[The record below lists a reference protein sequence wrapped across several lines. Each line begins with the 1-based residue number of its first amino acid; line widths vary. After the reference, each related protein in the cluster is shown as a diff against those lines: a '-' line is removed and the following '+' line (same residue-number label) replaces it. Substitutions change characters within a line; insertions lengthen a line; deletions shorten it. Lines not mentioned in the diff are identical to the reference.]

1 VKKPWGGRFQQSTD
15 SLMERFSASIS
26 FDRILYAYDIEG
38 SIAHCRMLA
47 KCKIIKPAEAK
58 KIVGGLQRIA
68 KEFDEGRFEVQ
79 ERLEDIHM
87 NIENRLAE
95 LIGPVAGKLHTARSR
110 NDQICLDIRM
120 YLRDEVG
127 EILKE
132 IHQLAKTL
140 LSLAKKN
147 IDHIIPGYT
156 HLQRAQPVL
165 LSHHLLAH
173 LEMFLRDRDRLR
185 DCLTRINIM
194 PLGAAAL
201 AGTNFPIDRDYVAR
215 LLKFPEVSHNS
226 MDSVSDRDFLIEF
239 CSSASII
246 MMHLSRFCEEV
257 VLWSSS
263 EFGMIE
269 LSDAF
274 STGSSI
280 MPQKK
285 NPDPAELI
293 RGKTGRVYGSL
304 VSLLTLMKSLPLAY
318 NRDLQE
324 DKEPLFDTV
333 DTVKMCLAVFNGMIK
348 SAKFK
353 KVSLEKLQSDGF
365 LTATDIAD
373 YLVLKGIPF
382 RSAHEIT
389 GKTVAYCLDNGKT
402 LDKLSLKELRKTS
415 KRFDED
421 GSNFVSAKQS
431 PQLPPERSAPHSDSA
446 RSTSCASCAAR
457 RGRCSPSHRTTLPLM
472 FGATLFAVSWRTPPT
487 PESSRSGRMARRMRL
502 R

>member
-1 VKKPWGGRFQQSTD
+1 MKKPWGGRFQQSTD

-26 FDRILYAYDIEG
+26 FDRILYTYDIEG
-38 SIAHCRMLA
+38 SIAHCKMLA

-68 KEFDEGRFEVQ
+68 REFDEGRFEIR

-87 NIENRLAE
+87 NIESRLAE
-95 LIGPVAGKLHTARSR
+95 LIGSVAGKLHTARSR

-127 EILKE
+127 EILME
-132 IHQLAKTL
+132 IRRLGKTL
-140 LSLAKKN
+140 LGLAKKN

-173 LEMFLRDRDRLR
+173 LEMFLRDRDRLQ
-185 DCLTRINIM
+185 DCLKRINIM
-194 PLGAAAL
+194 PLGSAAL
-201 AGTNFPIDRDYVAR
+201 AGTNFPIDRNYTAK

-239 CSSASII
+239 CSAASII

-263 EFGMIE
+263 EFDMIE

-304 VSLLTLMKSLPLAY
+304 VALLTLMKSLPLAY

-333 DTVKMCLAVFNGMIK
+333 NTVKICLAVFNGMIQ

-353 KVSLEKLQSDGF
+353 KASPEKLQSEGF

-373 YLVLKGIPF
+373 YLVLKGLPF
-382 RSAHEIT
+382 REAHEIT
-389 GKTVAYCLDNGKT
+389 GKTVAYCLQSKKNLAQVSLAEFK
-402 LDKLSLKELRKTS
+402 KLSPKFKEDVLDHIS
-415 KRFDED
+415 I
-421 GSNFVSAKQS
+421 
-431 PQLPPERSAPHSDSA
+431 
-446 RSTSCASCAAR
+446 
-457 RGRCSPSHRTTLPLM
+457 
-472 FGATLFAVSWRTPPT
+472 
-487 PESSRSGRMARRMRL
+487 ESSIQRKASYGGTARKNVVEQIERL
-502 R
+502 QKKLKKA